1 MTQPAWKEMFGRAGI
16 PAQQLGA
23 APSAN
28 IKAFVRERPEP
39 PMNACGAIRV
49 QLAGGQ
55 LMNLAQHPTVIST
68 ERLFRKLP
76 TDGIFTA
83 TPVRPFTVE
92 LGSFRVPENML
103 LLLFDWRFDVYQPT
117 GTIVGDVE
125 PIADRSLALSIG
137 HDVVFSD
144 HHTANIQYQI
154 TPNVP
159 KPSQIAYAPSLTGGL
174 VVPGEHGLPSA
185 AQAQFDL
192 QSAFNTQMTTSAGA
206 LLPQRHRRDVQPQ
219 MPFTY
224 VVESNA
230 NLTLRTIVLKKI
242 PIPIAFFEGEFSGIL
257 IGSNAMRDYLDGV
270 TPCAGH

>member
-159 KPSQIAYAPSLTGGL
+159 KP
-174 VVPGEHGLPSA
+174 
-185 AQAQFDL
+185 
-192 QSAFNTQMTTSAGA
+192 
-206 LLPQRHRRDVQPQ
+206 
-219 MPFTY
+219 
-224 VVESNA
+224 
-230 NLTLRTIVLKKI
+230 
-242 PIPIAFFEGEFSGIL
+242 
-257 IGSNAMRDYLDGV
+257 
-270 TPCAGH
+270 